1 MIHFLIYAI
10 IGFAYSFYVHT
21 KLKTNLLSESK
32 SVEQSLVIG
41 FMEYIIIPLFF
52 PFFIIY
58 RIIKF
63 KEI

>member
-1 MIHFLIYAI
+1 M
-10 IGFAYSFYVHT
+10 HT